1 LPTSG
6 FCCDNGS
13 AVSKSG
19 LSFPSGSS
27 QQVFCDRVGE
37 DGCFLGLESLSV
49 PVPVP
54 RKSWCS
60 SVDDC
65 VFDVSQNLSV
75 CEVSKVCSDVLS
87 SVVVSDSDLVCSNFS
102 RSVSSLGVLHSL
114 RAGCD
119 ASVHTSGCLVRNVTV
134 CNESLGVVCDSDGFN
149 CRSLFVP
156 ASCRSVSTFHGPFC
170 EISNGCDL
178 PVVFDDVFVSLPL
191 VNVTKNG
198 VEVSVPDVSSCS
210 NVSVVRSVN
219 SSFSSSLDDGVFRR
233 LSVCGVEDFC
243 SFSDDF
249 VSSVVCLSSNNSL
262 GSPVRL
268 VSGLGS
274 SSRQDLFCEAV
285 SSQSFGDYWCPVGYK
300 YKKKHQG
307 TPNELEL
314 CYKEYSYC
322 DQGFAGSLEHG
333 CDYSGGN
340 PQDDPLF
347 GAYNKE
353 CVKRKIVHPGV
364 LAYDSV
370 CCFDSVFNGFQ
381 LWDDALDF
389 SHVRVY

>member
-1 LPTSG
+1 VIELVYENL
-6 FCCDNGS
+6 C
-13 AVSKSG
+13 
-19 LSFPSGSS
+19 LHSF
-27 QQVFCDRVGE
+27 VDTV
-37 DGCFLGLESLSV
+37 LGLESLSV

-60 SVDDC
+60 SDDDC
-65 VFDVSQNLSV
+65 VFDVSQSLSV

-87 SVVVSDSDLVCSNFS
+87 SVVVSDGDLVCSNFS

-119 ASVHTSGCLVRNVTV
+119 SSVHTSGCLVRNVTV
-134 CNESLGVVCDSDGFN
+134 CDKSLGVVCDSDGFN

-170 EISNGCDL
+170 EISSGCDL

-243 SFSDDF
+243 SSSRDF
-249 VSSVVCLSSNNSL
+249 LSSVVCLSSNNSL

-274 SSRQDLFCEAV
+274 SSRQDLVCKD
-285 SSQSFGDYWCPVGYK
+285 SPSQSFGDYWCPVGYK
-300 YKKKHQG
+300 YQKRQIF
-307 TPNELEL
+307 PLEPIEL
-314 CYKEYSYC
+314 CYQEYRTC
-322 DQGFAGSLEHG
+322 DQGFAGSLING

-353 CVKRKIVHPGV
+353 CVSRISVPPGV
-364 LAYDSV
+364 LAYDRV

-381 LWDDALDF
+381 LWDDSPSF